1 MKKRIQILTLTLAFS
16 MMTAQAAWAQVLIT
30 PLDVGGSG
38 TGVSSGTQTGAVQTV
53 PGAGQTGTQT
63 GSQISLTGPGYT
75 DGNGAQTGTGTGM
88 TAETD
93 TGGGLTAGTGT
104 GTSLSAGAPGM
115 TAGTGTG
122 AADGTAAGTAAGMQ
136 AGTGMT
142 AGTAQTGST
151 AASIEAPV
159 ISAEAGILYDATHD
173 RVLFEKNAVRNCIR
187 PASPS

>member
-38 TGVSSGTQTGAVQTV
+38 TGVSSGTQIGAVQTV
-53 PGAGQTGTQT
+53 PGADQTGTQT
-63 GSQISLTGPGYT
+63 WSQISLTGPGYT

-88 TAETD
+88 TA
-93 TGGGLTAGTGT
+93 GTGT

-115 TAGTGTG
+115 TAGNGTG
-122 AADGTAAGTAAGMQ
+122 AAAGTAAGTAAGMQ

-142 AGTAQTGST
+142 AGTAQNRKHGSFHRG
-151 AASIEAPV
+151 S
-159 ISAEAGILYDATHD
+159 GYF
-173 RVLFEKNAVRNCIR
+173 RGGRN
-187 PASPS
+187 SL